1 MSRGVSQG
9 GVSQGVSRGVSRGG
23 LQSFYQGLEPSTER
37 RNINIFGHFVYLLLL
52 PGSFRA
58 AIRGQQCTP
67 WAVC

>member
-1 MSRGVSQG
+1 M
-9 GVSQGVSRGVSRGG
+9 SQGVSRGGESGGESGGSRGG

-52 PGSFRA
+52 PGWFRA
-58 AIRGQQCTP
+58 AIRWQQCTP